1 MLAVSKKD
9 FFFIGIGR
17 YRLVHYVAVQF
28 SIFTTL
34 PDNMVKHWF
43 LIFLGIGE
51 AQSNLDVLGTRL
63 VSEQLDLPTFC
74 DGVTVLLNLVLSH
87 AAATVQVQV
96 FQV

>member
-1 MLAVSKKD
+1 
-9 FFFIGIGR
+9 
-17 YRLVHYVAVQF
+17 
-28 SIFTTL
+28 
-34 PDNMVKHWF
+34 MVKHWF

-63 VSEQLDLPTFC
+63 VSEQLDGMIFPFW

-96 FQV
+96 FQVLLLNVFSVVTSLIHNLIQCMGIWAE

>member
-1 MLAVSKKD
+1 
-9 FFFIGIGR
+9 
-17 YRLVHYVAVQF
+17 
-28 SIFTTL
+28 
-34 PDNMVKHWF
+34 MVKHWF

-63 VSEQLDLPTFC
+63 VSEQLDVFPFR

-96 FQV
+96 SQVLLLNVFSVVTSPIHNRIQCMGIWAE

>member
-1 MLAVSKKD
+1 
-9 FFFIGIGR
+9 
-17 YRLVHYVAVQF
+17 
-28 SIFTTL
+28 
-34 PDNMVKHWF
+34 MVKHWF

-63 VSEQLDLPTFC
+63 VSEQLDGSPFW

-96 FQV
+96 FQVLLLNVFSALTSNGHNLKQCMGIRAE

>member
-1 MLAVSKKD
+1 
-9 FFFIGIGR
+9 
-17 YRLVHYVAVQF
+17 
-28 SIFTTL
+28 
-34 PDNMVKHWF
+34 MVKHWF

-63 VSEQLDLPTFC
+63 VSEQLDSFPFW

-96 FQV
+96 FQVLLLNVSSVVTSLLHNIMQCMGIWAE